1 MNDIVFIFEDEQ
13 DLWSPDLQKDIKS
26 GDIVVLFAGSK
37 NQDLLTK
44 DTIQVIASSKQAGA
58 KFVPVNTQA
67 AYRENG
73 SRRITAVEKFISN
86 QILELEAS
94 LPDPTKYRLIL
105 WKRGDFYINKV
116 RKYASSFRSV
126 VHRNENGETEEVW
139 QDGGLVP
146 IEKYTPLPSKQN
158 NCQKKEQDAEKTE
171 PVAPQKQTDDVF
183 SISPDHKPIDNKKK
197 VASKNESSKQ
207 HTSLDQDNSASTEQ
221 PDPPKPSKSVRSNNE
236 ASDRSK
242 ENDVPVDGKEKN
254 PEPISVSEPVIEN
267 KQDAKHKR
275 DILKNTPSKKGIVE
289 HISEKKEEADH
300 TGKGHSEN
308 VDISKDSPVQPEPE
322 ESSIPDIAEPEA
334 GEKTDIDRSD
344 SHGQKDKKRKEK
356 RRSVSSVDPMSFLS
370 HLGIKKNRAPKK
382 KDTESSTSKPE
393 NETRETSN
401 PQTDANTAVN
411 LEKEPVQSSAPT
423 SIPADEVDTYQGLK
437 DAKAA
442 IEYYLHKRFEARL
455 CASMPEEFLLKEEE
469 VMDVLF
475 LLLKTE
481 NKQDFLDSWLA
492 MSNRTVHDNI
502 GMTESVYDQ
511 LHEEAKYYYTVIRLL
526 YDLDP
531 YDKSN

>member
-146 IEKYTPLPSKQN
+146 IEKYTPSPSKQN

-171 PVAPQKQTDDVF
+171 SVAPQKQTDDVF
-183 SISPDHKPIDNKKK
+183 SISPDHKPIDNNKK
-197 VASKNESSKQ
+197 VAYKNESSKQ

-221 PDPPKPSKSVRSNNE
+221 PDPPKPSKSVKSNNE

-275 DILKNTPSKKGIVE
+275 DVLKNTPSAEGIVKRVFG
-289 HISEKKEEADH
+289 KKEEAVHQD
-300 TGKGHSEN
+300 KGHSEN

-322 ESSIPDIAEPEA
+322 ESSIPDIAQTEA

-344 SHGQKDKKRKEK
+344 SHGQKDKKKKEK
-356 RRSVSSVDPMSFLS
+356 RRSVSSADPMSLLS
-370 HLGIKKNRAPKK
+370 HFGKRKKR
-382 KDTESSTSKPE
+382 TSKEKDARNTASTPE
-393 NETRETSN
+393 EETKDVPGAQSN
-401 PQTDANTAVN
+401 ASTAVN
-411 LEKEPVQSSAPT
+411 LEKEPVQSPSQT
-423 SIPADEVDTYQGLK
+423 SIPSDDIDTYQGLK

-455 CASMPEEFLLKEEE
+455 SASMPDEFLLKEDE

-481 NKQDFLDSWLA
+481 NIQDFLDSWLA

-511 LHEEAKYYYTVIRLL
+511 LYEEAKYYYTVIRLL